1 MSGYE
6 HDRDRGSHHREEILE
21 RQHEPREVLEH
32 EARARDVHDEPR
44 DEVEVERRAGAAPE
58 KTERSDAEHRQQD
71 GGDFENHAG
80 ERALRAV
87 LKGSTRAPTRAAKV
101 CQNCGTTP
109 IDGSARHARTIP
121 RVLALRGAARARVRV
136 LSLVGVSGPSR
147 SATRSSI
154 RYVALSD
161 GGVAIGLHARPQD
174 GPLLTFVRPQ
184 LRDYARAL
192 RHAGIE
198 VEQAALADDE
208 FNQLLF
214 ADPSGQRIALLE
226 ARTFAPAEWSR
237 HNVRACGEFL
247 EYSLPTHSLERSRD
261 FWETLGFKAVGRG
274 ETPQP
279 WLRLAGRGLVIGLH
293 QAGFRPGLSFQSRA
307 ARRAARIPARP
318 RRRIEGG
325 SAGRR
330 ARARVR
336 DAGLSRRQLDLLG

>member
-1 MSGYE
+1 MLGQF
-6 HDRDRGSHHREEILE
+6 LE
-21 RQHEPREVLEH
+21 FSLSAEPL
-32 EARARDVHDEPR
+32 ARAFEFY
-44 DEVEVERRAGAAPE
+44 
-58 KTERSDAEHRQQD
+58 RSLGFRPVTVGDQIEH
-71 GGDFENHAG
+71 
-80 ERALRAV
+80 
-87 LKGSTRAPTRAAKV
+87 P
-101 CQNCGTTP
+101 
-109 IDGSARHARTIP
+109 
-121 RVLALRGAARARVRV
+121 
-136 LSLVGVSGPSR
+136 
-147 SATRSSI
+147 
-154 RYVALSD
+154 YVALSD

-247 EYSLPTHSLERSRD
+247 EYSLGTHSLERSRD
-261 FWETLGFKAVGRG
+261 FWETLGFKAVARG

-293 QAGFRPGLSFQSRA
+293 QAGFRPGLSFQSQQLGARLEYLRA
-307 ARRAARIPARP
+307 QGV
-318 RRRIEGG
+318 E
-325 SAGRR
+325 SKAGAPVADR
-330 ARARVR
+330 ARESATLACPDGSSIYLVEAR
-336 DAGLSRRQLDLLG
+336 L